1 MRPSDFH
8 PLHFLRP
15 FTFQTITM
23 SADTLDLALQYHRAG
38 DFERAS
44 QIYRQI
50 IAADPNAVD
59 ALHLLGAIALQTG
72 KYEIA
77 YE

>member
-1 MRPSDFH
+1 
-8 PLHFLRP
+8 
-15 FTFQTITM
+15 M